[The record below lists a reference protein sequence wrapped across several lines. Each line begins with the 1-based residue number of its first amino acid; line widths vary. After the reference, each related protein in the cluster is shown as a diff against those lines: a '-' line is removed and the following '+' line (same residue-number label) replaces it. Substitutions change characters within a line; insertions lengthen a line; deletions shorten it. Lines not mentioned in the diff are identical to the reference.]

1 MVRFSENFWGEK
13 CLGFDVLYHNMKHG
27 QKSCSEFI
35 EFVKERMLVEENYSK
50 QLGKLSTKVGAY
62 PQQGTF
68 APYWQVL
75 KASTEKNSNLHQQM
89 VTRLQDLLKELQK
102 YLDEQTRKHKTMKD
116 AENDTLTVVQ
126 SIQSVTGSLHK
137 AKEAYLTRSVEL
149 EKCRKDNAGPR
160 DVERAETRLKK
171 AMEEYRS
178 QLDKYAAT
186 RGDFERKMLNTCQHF
201 QDLEEQHLQQMLE
214 FATGYNKVLDYCA
227 DNLREICNELR
238 QQTGD
243 LTIERLLQI
252 FVEAKSTGTDR
263 PAPIEFEEAPSSGA
277 PSQPPPL
284 IPPPVPTT
292 ASLLDFDGDSSFGFG
307 FPPPAA
313 PAPLPPPLVME
324 EVAAPPPPK
333 KREGILRSQYEKSS
347 TTQPASKWHR
357 LGRSSRHE
365 PLSNGDAGAA
375 DGRRSV
381 PVDVAADRWPVDHEA
396 EDRDKENGIVEQRR
410 KFSSLRNLFSSKS
423 NEAGE
428 PKSSSSAHSDLTP
441 TNVSSAEDNDL
452 ARNTVRGSKWFLR
465 ARRDKTETKKD
476 KDAKKE
482 AKKEAKKK
490 KDKNGPNNAAMAVP
504 TAAGE
509 DAKSESSFGSTSH
522 DGPPAGGGHH
532 APMVDAEGFMI
543 RPSEDDV
550 RKVRK
555 DSFEQFREESTT
567 DSESE
572 DDKPQKLHVV
582 IKPATL
588 QPNHTGP
595 VGSTDELRQQAKSL
609 MLGNLGHSYTGGK
622 RATTKMQE
630 MMKRSTS
637 VASNMFPPPPS
648 PSSASLVDAAAS
660 GGPPIPP
667 QKTGGSVASNPWDST
682 PDFSAFS
689 AAPVAPV
696 VPISR
701 GISILPPPLSVAPPL
716 AAAPTVAIPVAVAFV
731 EKVSAAFIGA
741 EEARCRVRIE
751 GDLILTFPSGV
762 LQTLLANPHHP
773 PLSFALTQ
781 TSLLENILPNR
792 HLVSQ
797 ETQIDDG
804 RITYTV
810 NMLNLVSQLKKQV
823 EAKAQPQPYQNI
835 PVMKYHV
842 SGTGA
847 AAAPISLIAYWK
859 EEERTTDMRIDY
871 RRSAAYPSFH
881 AAPCQ
886 LSVPFQ
892 PDVEVTSMTS
902 VPAGDWTPGG
912 PLPSAKWSVPAPTAE
927 LSSIKAR
934 FEHPPESRGRVK
946 GAVQCAFAAEGTLLS
961 RAAFQLLGAGFK
973 VSVVKMRVA
982 SARYVCE
989 VG

>member
-333 KREGILRSQYEKSS
+333 KREG
-347 TTQPASKWHR
+347 
-357 LGRSSRHE
+357 
-365 PLSNGDAGAA
+365 
-375 DGRRSV
+375 
-381 PVDVAADRWPVDHEA
+381 
-396 EDRDKENGIVEQRR
+396 
-410 KFSSLRNLFSSKS
+410 
-423 NEAGE
+423 
-428 PKSSSSAHSDLTP
+428 
-441 TNVSSAEDNDL
+441 
-452 ARNTVRGSKWFLR
+452 FLR